1 MISRTYASDEQ
12 IDNPPKGLKTWRLPK
27 DVIGEKDKGTA
38 IAVMIVDDTPE
49 AHQVLK
55 SFISVE
61 ASMLPHALSFKMI
74 AEGYYS

>member
-1 MISRTYASDEQ
+1 
-12 IDNPPKGLKTWRLPK
+12 
-27 DVIGEKDKGTA
+27 
-38 IAVMIVDDTPE
+38 MIVDDTPE

-74 AEGYYS
+74 AEGYYSWALSSSERSVASLQHFLTRMGHCTQVQPDYITQ